1 MEDKKRKKEDK
12 RKRDASQKVLHVLSN
27 KNVCLPDLTKPT
39 STQSSATPSSV
50 SPSPGPPPSPSP
62 SPASAPAGGPAQ
74 GGNNAKR
81 AAVANGQP
89 ASGAQPPQR
98 YMSREVPPR
107 FRCQQDHKVL
117 LKRGQPPL
125 SCMLLGG
132 GNGGSPT
139 SQGDGPNATA
149 AGPSDP
155 SPGSLGPAPPSS
167 PSSSSSSSVAA
178 ASSSNYANST
188 WGVSSGSQPPSQGWE
203 KVIVD
208 GSDLEEW
215 PSIAGGAG
223 GDGGETG
230 GASRNDRHL
239 QQSMGVG
246 SGAGEAGDTSSPSPP
261 SSSSCSSNECMQ
273 PGGVAWGSA
282 AAGSAPSKSKATPLS
297 GPQEGALGVTSGF
310 PGANFNPSANP
321 SAWPALVQDET
332 AVVGVGGTSAPEGG
346 VASLQPPALAPTSN
360 SANSASHQHP
370 CEMQARDRESPH
382 SDWGGAA
389 LEQGAGP
396 KTAGD
401 MDCGI
406 TGEDPSA
413 SSSSSSSWRLLSFSA
428 NAKMGGSKADTWE
441 GGPAT
446 TGEGGS
452 SWCHEGKGGA
462 AAGGSAWAEG
472 GGGNCRTSGVSQG
485 AWGGVTGEELS
496 VGEWGNPGGLMTLEG
511 PGDAAGGSGDG
522 GGSSNSSSGG
532 SVGNPP
538 DSTSPTSTTMT
549 RAWDNQTG
557 VGEGRTGGDMEWGG
571 QSKGGTGTSS
581 SSGGGRSRAGGGPPG
596 QHQQHGHSHHRA
608 AHQPTN
614 PEVALQNLLRRT
626 DLDPRVLSNAG
637 WGQTQIR
644 QNVAWD
650 LEGGEERGSSG
661 RGMGSSAFSSAA
673 NCTTNPSSH
682 PASTSSMTTDPLANL
697 NRSSSLTGTGPSGD
711 GWEDSSTSGPS
722 RGPSSSGS
730 GGRSH
735 STSQSVSGSGVGTP
749 GNPPGGQGK
758 SAGGWGGVGPGEGQG
773 EGWGSE
779 APEWREHRGGGAETG
794 EWGAF
799 GQQGTPAGGGWGGGP
814 EEKGTGGW
822 KEMGRDGGGWGQRG
836 SNDWGERETK
846 PERGVWGEGKGNGG
860 SSAGDSKVGSWGSW
874 DDGGSKRGWGG
885 GGEMGGKAHQNWGGK
900 STQTQIPNNQAA
912 ALKAQMQH
920 QQQSQSQPPP
930 MDTGATQGGWGR
942 PGGTSSQ
949 NQNQSSGWTS
959 GPMPQMPGEA
969 PEPSGWE
976 EPSPQ
981 SVSRRMEIDD
991 GTSAWGDPSR
1001 HNNKSVKLWDQNGGA
1016 AATGSQA
1023 QIQQQIGQPAA
1034 HQQQQQQL
1042 PGRPTHQS
1050 AGPGGRD
1057 QGHGPGKPVATAPA
1071 MWGGGSSGGPAVDN
1085 GTSTWGKAAD
1095 TATGWGEPED
1105 SGKTSGWG
1113 TPSTSSAK
1121 PGSKSMQEG
1130 WGDGDASV
1138 GASRHSSWEEEEEAG
1153 GMWNSAGS
1161 QGSSS
1166 SYNSGGWG
1174 QSHSAKKGN
1183 SKVALKSGA
1192 GDSWMNPVT
1201 RQFSNMGLLG
1211 EDPSGRPLDLA
1222 PGPPQDRKLEGDK
1235 RGLSLGDYNGD
1246 MRKGGRGGAVFR
1258 SSGSKEVGP
1267 GEPGPY
1273 YDKDGCLGDEGPTSP
1288 FPSSAG
1294 FKPSPLYSH
1303 SNPSR
1308 QVGSHGVFG
1317 GSSGMGPSRG
1327 VHQPGVSPINP
1338 SPGIRAQVPH
1348 QFLTPQVPG
1357 SVLKQ
1362 MPPPNSSM
1370 GGIGVGGVGG
1380 VAGGMFPTQLSPQHL
1395 AMLSSIYPQ
1404 MQQFHLAC
1412 QLLLQQQQQQ
1422 QFLQNQRKFPQ
1433 GLRQQPDPQQL
1444 ARVMAIL
1451 QQQRQQQQQ
1460 QQQPGTGT
1468 GSKLS
1473 PSHLGGG
1480 VPKQTMG
1487 ADQLP
1492 HLGMVGSLADLHA
1505 KTQAGYSGFSAGASL
1520 SGLELGSMVG
1530 GPGSMKEGGGQQSRF
1545 KWMMEGHSPTP
1556 SPPDSTLHKN
1566 GPISAPVKLRG
1577 GSPYSQYE
1585 LLGNESLAGP
1595 PQSSTDNWHR
1605 TPGSKIGS
1613 KAGTSNW
1620 PQEFQPGVPWKGIQ
1634 SADPESDPY
1643 VTPGSVLGPSGPSS
1657 LSDTEHQ
1664 LLRDN
1669 TGPNSSLT
1677 TLLPSTGA
1685 WPYSAS
1691 DSPVNNAHSSAK
1703 YTDYKPSWP
1712 PDPIGHNKLWKS
1724 GRNSSQVPRPPPGL
1738 TNQKPQSPW
1747 SGGGPRL
1754 ARSWGGTAGSQEM
1767 RYGPGSAWSDG
1778 GSSRGSCWLVLSNL
1792 TPQIDGSTL
1801 RTICMQHGPLLTF
1814 HLGLTQGSALIRYS
1828 TRQEA
1833 AKAQSALHMCVLGN
1847 TTILAEF
1854 VSEEEVSRYF
1864 AHSQG
1869 GGSGSSSG
1877 GGAVGTVPGAGVGQ
1891 GQTGAST
1898 TGAGSGGS
1906 PPGGERDRAGGGN
1919 GSSGGG
1925 GVGSVGTSGSGWQ
1938 GLDETGN
1945 PPDTSSAQG
1954 PGLSIFAQ
1962 WSSNGAATGSG
1973 GVGVS
1978 MEAVDP
1984 GRAGLWG
1991 GMTQA
1996 YPSSSLWGAPQ
2007 LDDRH
2012 QMDSQASLLPG
2023 DLLGG
2028 GADSI

>member
-12 RKRDASQKVLHVLSN
+12 RKRDASQKVAEQKN
-27 KNVCLPDLTKPT
+27 KVPELTKST
-39 STQSSATPSSV
+39 STQSPATPSSV
-50 SPSPGPPPSPSP
+50 TPSPGPPPSPSP
-62 SPASAPAGGPAQ
+62 SPASAPAGSPAQ

-132 GNGGSPT
+132 GNGSSPT

-155 SPGSLGPAPPSS
+155 SPGSLGPAPPNS

-188 WGVSSGSQPPSQGWE
+188 WGVSSGSQPPSQGWGE

-223 GDGGETG
+223 GDGVETG
-230 GASRNDRHL
+230 GASQNDRHL
-239 QQSMGVG
+239 QQSLGAG
-246 SGAGEAGDTSSPSPP
+246 AGAGEAGDTSSPSPP

-273 PGGVAWGSA
+273 PGGAVWGSA
-282 AAGSAPSKSKATPLS
+282 AAGSASSKSKVTPLP
-297 GPQEGALGVTSGF
+297 GPQEGALGVSGGF

-332 AVVGVGGTSAPEGG
+332 AVEGVGDVSAPEGNL
-346 VASLQPPALAPTSN
+346 ASLQPPTPVPASPSP
-360 SANSASHQHP
+360 ANSASRQHS
-370 CEMQARDRESPH
+370 CEMQARDREPPH
-382 SDWGGAA
+382 GEWGGAA
-389 LEQGAGP
+389 LELGAGP

-413 SSSSSSSWRLLSFSA
+413 SSSSSSSWRLQSFSA
-428 NAKMGGSKADTWE
+428 NAKTGGSRADAWE
-441 GGPAT
+441 GGSGGPAS
-446 TGEGGS
+446 TGEGTS
-452 SWCHEGKGGA
+452 TWSHEGKGGA
-462 AAGGSAWAEG
+462 AAGSAWAAG
-472 GGGNCRTSGVSQG
+472 GGGSCKTSGVSQG

-496 VGEWGNPGGLMTLEG
+496 VGEWGNSGGGMSLEG

-522 GGSSNSSSGG
+522 GSSSNSSSGG
-532 SVGNPP
+532 SIGNPP
-538 DSTSPTSTTMT
+538 DSASPTSTTMT

-557 VGEGRTGGDMEWGG
+557 VGEGRSGETVEWGG
-571 QSKGGTGTSS
+571 QGKGGTGASS
-581 SSGGGRSRAGGGPPG
+581 SSGGSRSRTGGGPPG
-596 QHQQHGHSHHRA
+596 QHQHSHSHHRPA
-608 AHQPTN
+608 QQPTN

-626 DLDPRVLSNAG
+626 DLDPRVLSNVG

-650 LEGGEERGSSG
+650 LEEGEERGSNG

-673 NCTTNPSSH
+673 NSTTNSSSH
-682 PASTSSMTTDPLANL
+682 SASASSMTTDPLANL
-697 NRSSSLTGTGPSGD
+697 NRSANLTGTTPSGD
-711 GWEDSSTSGPS
+711 GWEDSSTSGLS

-730 GGRSH
+730 GGRNHGTSH
-735 STSQSVSGSGVGTP
+735 SVSGSGVGGL
-749 GNPPGGQGK
+749 GNPAGVQGK
-758 SAGGWGGVGPGEGQG
+758 SSAGWSGVSPGEGQG
-773 EGWGSE
+773 KGWSTEG
-779 APEWREHRGGGAETG
+779 PEWREHRGGGAETA

-799 GQQGTPAGGGWGGGP
+799 RQQGTPAAGGWGGGP
-814 EEKGTGGW
+814 EEKGTSAW
-822 KEMGRDGGGWGQRG
+822 KEMGRDGGGGGWGQRG
-836 SNDWGERETK
+836 GSEWGERETK

-860 SSAGDSKVGSWGSW
+860 NAAGDSKVGSWGNW

-885 GGEMGGKAHQNWGGK
+885 GGEMGGKGHQSWGSK
-900 STQTQIPNNQAA
+900 PTHTQIPNSQAA
-912 ALKAQMQH
+912 VLKAQIQH
-920 QQQSQSQPPP
+920 QQQSQPQPPSL
-930 MDTGATQGGWGR
+930 DTGAAQGGWGR
-942 PGGTSSQ
+942 PGGASSQ

-959 GPMPQMPGEA
+959 GPMPQMPGEG

-1001 HNNKSVKLWDQNGGA
+1001 YNKSVKLWDQNGA
-1016 AATGSQA
+1016 AATASPQA
-1023 QIQQQIGQPAA
+1023 QVQQQIGQPTV
-1034 HQQQQQQL
+1034 HQPQQQQQL
-1042 PGRPTHQS
+1042 AGRPVHQTT
-1050 AGPGGRD
+1050 GTGVRE
-1057 QGHGPGKPVATAPA
+1057 QGHGPGKPAAAAPA
-1071 MWGGGSSGGPAVDN
+1071 MWGGGTPGGPGVDN
-1085 GTSTWGKAAD
+1085 GTAAWGKAAD
-1095 TATGWGEPED
+1095 TPTGWGDPED
-1105 SGKTSGWG
+1105 SGKASGWG
-1113 TPSTSSAK
+1113 NPSTNSVK

-1130 WGDGDASV
+1130 WGDGEASV

-1174 QSHSAKKGN
+1174 QSHGGKKGN
-1183 SKVALKSGA
+1183 NKGTLKSGG

-1235 RGLSLGDYNGD
+1235 RGLSLGDYNGE

-1258 SSGSKEVGP
+1258 SPSSKEVGP

-1294 FKPSPLYSH
+1294 FKPPPLYSH
-1303 SNPSR
+1303 SNPPR
-1308 QVGSHGVFG
+1308 QVGGHNVFG
-1317 GSSGMGPSRG
+1317 GNSGMGQSRG

-1362 MPPPNSSM
+1362 MPPPNNNM

-1380 VAGGMFPTQLSPQHL
+1380 MAGGMFPTQLSPQHL

-1422 QFLQNQRKFPQ
+1422 QLLQNQRKFPQ

-1460 QQQPGTGT
+1460 QQAGVGT

-1480 VPKQTMG
+1480 APKQAM
-1487 ADQLP
+1487 ASDQLP

-1505 KTQAGYSGFSAGASL
+1505 KTQAGYSGFSAGANL
-1520 SGLELGSMVG
+1520 SGLELGSIVG
-1530 GPGSMKEGGGQQSRF
+1530 GPGNMKEGGGQQSRF

-1585 LLGNESLAGP
+1585 LLGNENLGGP
-1595 PQSSTDNWHR
+1595 PQTSSDNWHR
-1605 TPGSKIGS
+1605 TPGSKIGT
-1613 KAGTSNW
+1613 KAGTSSW

-1657 LSDTEHQ
+1657 LSDSEHQ

-1669 TGPNSSLT
+1669 AGPNPSLN

-1754 ARSWGGTAGSQEM
+1754 ARGWGGTGGSQEM
-1767 RYGPGSAWSDG
+1767 RYGPGSSWSDG

-1854 VSEEEVSRYF
+1854 VSEEEVTRYF

-1869 GGSGSSSG
+1869 GGSGTGNG
-1877 GGAVGTVPGAGVGQ
+1877 GGAVGTVPGSGVGQ
-1891 GQTGAST
+1891 GQSGTTVTGAS
-1898 TGAGSGGS
+1898 SGGS
-1906 PPGGERDRAGGGN
+1906 PPGGERERAGGGN
-1919 GSSGGG
+1919 GGGG

-1938 GLDETGN
+1938 GLDDTGN
-1945 PPDTSSAQG
+1945 SPDPSSAQG
-1954 PGLSIFAQ
+1954 PGLSIFTQ
-1962 WSSNGAATGSG
+1962 WSSNGAASGSG
-1973 GVGVS
+1973 GVGVG

-1991 GMTQA
+1991 GMTQG
-1996 YPSSSLWGAPQ
+1996 YPSSSSLWGAPQ
-2007 LDDRH
+2007 MDDRH
-2012 QMDSQASLLPG
+2012 QMDSPASLLPG